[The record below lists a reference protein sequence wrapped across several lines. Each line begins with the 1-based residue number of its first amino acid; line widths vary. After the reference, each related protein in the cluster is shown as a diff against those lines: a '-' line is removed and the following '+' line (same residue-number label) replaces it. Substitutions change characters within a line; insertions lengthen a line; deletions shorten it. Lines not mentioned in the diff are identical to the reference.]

1 MSNIH
6 VFIDISCNVNCGFNK
21 RNCDVLYENWIL
33 FQYEKKK
40 IEIVSSEVSFLGSTY
55 FSIWL
60 VCVAIVR

>member
-1 MSNIH
+1 MLI
-6 VFIDISCNVNCGFNK
+6 VDLISVTVMFYMKTGFCFNMK
-21 RNCDVLYENWIL
+21 
-33 FQYEKKK
+33 KKK